1 MDDNEAKKMIIDMLV
16 EIQGNMDSLHADIK
30 EVHSEMNEM
39 HTDLKE
45 MRTDMHTRFDTIDN
59 MLDRIQKNTQ

>member
-1 MDDNEAKKMIIDMLV
+1 MDDNEAKKMIMDMLV
-16 EIQGNMDSLHADIK
+16 DIQGNMDILNADIK
-30 EVHSEMNEM
+30 EIHSGMKEM